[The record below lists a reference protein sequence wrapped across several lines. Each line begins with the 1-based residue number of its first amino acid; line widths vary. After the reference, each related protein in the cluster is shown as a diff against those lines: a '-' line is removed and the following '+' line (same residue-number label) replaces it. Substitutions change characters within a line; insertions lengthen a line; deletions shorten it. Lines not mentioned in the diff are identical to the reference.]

1 GGVLLPARGFLRDAV
16 PASGCRAFLDLCK
29 IAFRR
34 HAGCVTFGQ
43 RTPFFGMGILLFD
56 EKPVF
61 TLFVLLVPHSNK
73 NPFALHA
80 LAFKRELEVAAL
92 QPFMWITLRCPYALV
107 PEKHRACTVILF
119 RYRAFESRVIHRM
132 IFGSDSKAL
141 VCRVAA
147 WPACDGPAF
156 QNAIQFKP
164 EVIMQSR
171 CRMLLH
177 DENIACFRSLAARGL
192 RRVGKAAH
200 LAVNGEGILPCIRH
214 VIPLSGASSSPL
226 LSSCSSL
233 SGRRK
238 RGQVS
243 SLACCRARCASAL
256 QQGRSPAHLQREALR
271 LPLRQVLS
279 FLIVPRSVSAA
290 HPYICP

>member
-1 GGVLLPARGFLRDAV
+1 AVKLYLENPVVPGGHILHKRCKLRLVKLRWHSAPCGGVLLPARGFLRDAV

-80 LAFKRELEVAAL
+80 LAFKREFEVAAL

-132 IFGSDSKAL
+132 I
-141 VCRVAA
+141 
-147 WPACDGPAF
+147 
-156 QNAIQFKP
+156 
-164 EVIMQSR
+164 
-171 CRMLLH
+171 
-177 DENIACFRSLAARGL
+177 
-192 RRVGKAAH
+192 
-200 LAVNGEGILPCIRH
+200 
-214 VIPLSGASSSPL
+214 
-226 LSSCSSL
+226 
-233 SGRRK
+233 
-238 RGQVS
+238 
-243 SLACCRARCASAL
+243 
-256 QQGRSPAHLQREALR
+256 
-271 LPLRQVLS
+271 
-279 FLIVPRSVSAA
+279 
-290 HPYICP
+290 